1 MTWIIIDIAILLII
15 FIFTY
20 IGYKLG
26 LIKVAFGIL
35 SFVLAL
41 LISLLLYKPVSM
53 VITNYTPLP
62 QKIEEQVE
70 SRMASGDKE
79 DTNFIENYYKNAKKA
94 SAQYVAKSVAS
105 SVINITSALIVF
117 ILARIILLF
126 IKFSTDLISKLP
138 IIKQLNT
145 VGGLLYGLI
154 GGFIIVYFILT
165 IISVLAPIFD
175 FSKLI
180 KLINSSIVANIM
192 YNNNII
198 FMFLK

>member
-1 MTWIIIDIAILLII
+1 MSWIIIDIAIILII
-15 FIFTY
+15 LVFTY

-70 SRMASGDKE
+70 SRINTGNKE

-94 SAQYVAKSVAS
+94 SAQYVAKSVS
-105 SVINITSALIVF
+105 TSVINITSALIVF
-117 ILARIILLF
+117 LLARIILLF

-145 VGGLLYGLI
+145 VGGLLYGVI
-154 GGFIIVYFILT
+154 GGFIIVYFIFT

>member
-1 MTWIIIDIAILLII
+1 MSWIIIDIAIILII
-15 FIFTY
+15 LVFTY

-26 LIKVAFGIL
+26 LIKIAFGIL

-70 SRMASGDKE
+70 SRINTGNKE

-94 SAQYVAKSVAS
+94 SAQYVAKSVS
-105 SVINITSALIVF
+105 TSVINITSALIVF
-117 ILARIILLF
+117 LLARIILLF

-145 VGGLLYGLI
+145 VGGLLYGVI
-154 GGFIIVYFILT
+154 GGFIIVYFIFT